1 MGTKSPLSFLV
12 ATSTLEIHIVIM
24 GGSMSR
30 FPCGNLSITDQCDKA
45 TEACCRTGDKFECKK
60 ISDPSAKGCKTSK
73 NKSRDLDADQLAGIL
88 DNVFFNSEWA
98 KDE

>member
-12 ATSTLEIHIVIM
+12 ATSTFEIHIVIM
-24 GGSMSR
+24 GGASST
-30 FPCGNLSITDQCDKA
+30 FPCGNLSFKDRCEKA

-60 ISDPSAKGCKTSK
+60 ISDPSAKGCKTRQNKS
-73 NKSRDLDADQLAGIL
+73 KSRDLDADQLAGIL

-98 KDE
+98 K